1 MASGDSR
8 RLGLTE
14 EALVEFGK
22 NQIINSTT
30 TLDDFAKSMITV
42 VSGFFVA
49 YFALI
54 KFLGLGDLTASQIAA
69 TSSYTIAIPPLL
81 FIISIMVFVCAYV
94 PIKGKLSISNIT
106 SLMEYI
112 HLQTK
117 MKSILILVGFAT
129 FSIGLA

>member
-42 VSGFFVA
+42 VGLAVTFV
-49 YFALI
+49 
-54 KFLGLGDLTASQIAA
+54 
-69 TSSYTIAIPPLL
+69 
-81 FIISIMVFVCAYV
+81 VC
-94 PIKGKLSISNIT
+94 ID
-106 SLMEYI
+106 
-112 HLQTK
+112 
-117 MKSILILVGFAT
+117 ILI
-129 FSIGLA
+129 

>member
-1 MASGDSR
+1 
-8 RLGLTE
+8 
-14 EALVEFGK
+14 
-22 NQIINSTT
+22 
-30 TLDDFAKSMITV
+30 MITV

-69 TSSYTIAIPPLL
+69 TSSYTIAIPPIL
-81 FIISIMVFVCAYV
+81 FIISIMAFVCAYV

-117 MKSILILVGFAT
+117 MKSIPILVGFAA
-129 FSIGLA
+129 FLIGLAVTFVVCIDILI